1 MEMRGQHSRELVELV
16 HRPGPAVGEDDRGG
30 AGVRAALVDEVDVE
44 SVDGGLEMVERVEPS
59 FLVPPVEP
67 RVPVLDQLAE
77 VGQVGAIVPPDAL
90 ELVGEPGA

>member
-1 MEMRGQHSRELVELV
+1 MGDEERQR
-16 HRPGPAVGEDDRGG
+16 
-30 AGVRAALVDEVDVE
+30 VRIGRALVDEVDVE
-44 SVDGGLEMVERVEPS
+44 SVDGGLEVVERVELS

-67 RVPVLDQLAE
+67 CLPVVDQLAE